1 MDALELPNHFWQ
13 TVLATPNL
21 ESLDL
26 RQAQVRPNYTDIK
39 LNNLRD
45 LWIPNP
51 DWIGLVEQCPSL
63 FDLRVESPRHLV
75 QYRDYSLFFQ
85 VLAKLP
91 SLRTFYWLLPSS
103 ATTVREI
110 YNYSPRL
117 EELGVLGVFTHDK
130 FSDAIPCFKSFKNL
144 TCPAM
149 PPLGGWNM
157 GGWLSDSSDDD
168 DDSAPHQHVYRKPES
183 NRSSTHSH
191 RECASCS
198 QWTTSARD
206 QSRNEP

>member
-13 TVLATPNL
+13 TVLASPNL

-45 LWIPNP
+45 LWIANP

-75 QYRDYSLFFQ
+75 QYRDYSFFFQ
-85 VLAKLP
+85 VWQSYRA
-91 SLRTFYWLLPSS
+91 SVHSTGCYHQ
-103 ATTVREI
+103 I

-206 QSRNEP
+206 QSRKEP